1 MHSIIN
7 HQVYFFAL
15 FVFYTPTYTS
25 YESLYLTQCLSR
37 VLSFNSVMCLQSQNF
52 MHSDTRDFKSELQE
66 SVKLIE
72 MDYFIQYLKLY
83 ISNSTL
89 EI

>member
-1 MHSIIN
+1 
-7 HQVYFFAL
+7 
-15 FVFYTPTYTS
+15 
-25 YESLYLTQCLSR
+25 
-37 VLSFNSVMCLQSQNF
+37 MCLQSQNF

-72 MDYFIQYLKLY
+72 MDCFIQYLKLY

-89 EI
+89 EIWMNKNVLKKDVMCQPSKYFQDMILI

>member
-1 MHSIIN
+1 
-7 HQVYFFAL
+7 
-15 FVFYTPTYTS
+15 
-25 YESLYLTQCLSR
+25 
-37 VLSFNSVMCLQSQNF
+37 MCLQSQNF

>member
-1 MHSIIN
+1 
-7 HQVYFFAL
+7 
-15 FVFYTPTYTS
+15 
-25 YESLYLTQCLSR
+25 
-37 VLSFNSVMCLQSQNF
+37 